1 MPITIRNLDNPG
13 VPGLLT
19 PTTNAA
25 PQAADCCGGE
35 APAGIDAC
43 CAQDAEV
50 KAAGGSGCDCDT
62 STDAAAVP
70 AASVAS
76 AAKGCC

>member
-13 VPGLLT
+13 VPVLLT

-25 PQAADCCGGE
+25 PQASGCCGGE
-35 APAGIDAC
+35 APAGTDAC
-43 CAQDAEV
+43 CAEDADV
-50 KAAGGSGCDCDT
+50 KAAGGSGCGCDAP
-62 STDAAAVP
+62 TDLP
-70 AASVAS
+70 AATPAS